1 MLRNNYLQT
10 LALSLAERKG
20 VAENGFLA
28 RLMQS
33 LEQRGLL
40 GRAVEF
46 LPDDAAIAER
56 TRRGQPFT
64 RPELAVLLAY
74 AKLTIYDDL
83 LASGVPDDPYLAR
96 ELSQYFPREV
106 QDKFADAVKCH
117 RLRREIIS
125 TNLAN
130 AVINRGG
137 PACVVRL
144 IDEADADLPSVVMA
158 FVAVD
163 ESYGL
168 NRLNDAIDA
177 LDTRSTGN
185 CSSASTP
192 RFRISC
198 SPAWSGMC
206 AMSTSRPV
214 WTR

>member
-10 LALSLAERKG
+10 LALSLAERRG

-40 GRAVEF
+40 DRGVEF
-46 LPDDAAIAER
+46 LPDDVAIAER
-56 TRRGQPFT
+56 TLRGQSFT

-74 AKLTIYDDL
+74 AKLTLYDDL
-83 LASGVPDDPYLAR
+83 LASQRARRSLSRPRIVPIFPAR
-96 ELSQYFPREV
+96 GSGQIPR
-106 QDKFADAVKCH
+106 FGGTH

-144 IDEADADLPSVVMA
+144 IDETDADVPTIAMA

-168 NRLNDAIDA
+168 E
-177 LDTRSTGN
+177 
-185 CSSASTP
+185 SAE
-192 RFRISC
+192 RRD
-198 SPAWSGMC
+198 
-206 AMSTSRPV
+206 
-214 WTR
+214 